1 MQLVNTTERKLSV
14 FSGNISCHSKAT
26 NCKIVQI
33 DFGLKPKLLIKL
45 LLNFAF
51 LAGLGFKP
59 NL

>member
-1 MQLVNTTERKLSV
+1 MHCIASV
-14 FSGNISCHSKAT
+14 YNR
-26 NCKIVQI
+26 IVQI